1 MYGVACGRR
10 RRHCSLYTCVSSAV
24 GKSSFIIGFAAAT
37 ITVSVWA
44 WFNQPDNEPS
54 WPTTIQGFAFSP
66 FRANQDAITHK
77 LPTDAEII
85 SDLRLLAGKTY
96 AVRTYTVEGSL
107 ADIPSLARRYHI
119 NVALGAWIDKDQKQ
133 DAAYVAR
140 AIAIAKHNPNV
151 VRVIIGNEA
160 VLRGDVSTE
169 ELIPYLDEARKEIQ
183 QPVST
188 AEPWYT
194 WIQHPELVAHVDY
207 IAVHML
213 PYWEGV
219 GVGEAVPYIAARMQD
234 LEKAYP
240 GKPIVIAEV
249 GWPSDGRSRHAAVAS
264 TANEAT
270 FLRRFLAYATAQHWT
285 YYIMEAF
292 DQPWKE
298 QTEGAVGAYWGV
310 YDVYRQPKFTFTQPI
325 VSIPHWQLLAATS
338 VIFAVML
345 LTLLYWDSRTLKKR
359 GRSFLAIIVYTVTT
373 AVVWVIYDYTR
384 QYLTIANVAVGLLLF
399 VGMIGVILVLLA
411 EAHEWA
417 EAHWITMRR
426 RVFEPLRISD
436 DALPMVSIH
445 VPAYNE
451 PPEMLKHTLDALAA
465 LDYPRY
471 EVLVIDNN
479 TPNEDVWQPVE
490 AYCAKLGS
498 RFRFYHVAP
507 LEGFKAGALNY
518 ALRHTVSGAAVIA
531 VIDSDYQVKSDWLS
545 ELVPLFAD
553 NKIAVVQAPQDYR
566 DAELNAFKAM
576 CYAEYRGF
584 FYIGMITR
592 NERNA
597 IIQHGTMTMIRKT
610 VLEKLQGWA
619 EWCITEDAELGLRVF
634 EAGLEAAYIPRSYGR
649 GLMPDTFLDYKKQRF
664 RWAYGAVQIL
674 RRHAVTLM
682 GRDSPLT
689 LGQRYHFLAGWLA
702 WLSDGLNLLFNLC
715 ALLWSLAMID
725 FPHKIDPPM
734 LVVSALPLTLF
745 NFKIAKLVYLYR
757 TRVGANIRQTL
768 AAALAGL
775 ALTHTIG
782 LATLSGFLT
791 SNKPFFRTPKLVR
804 SHALLRAL
812 AESREESLIMLAL
825 WLCAFAVSTQVDSG
839 MRDLTVWVIVLLIQ
853 SIPYCASLVMAL
865 LSSLTA
871 MPASI
876 IGRAENMDVL
886 AQLVLDTESM
896 QIRN

>member
-1 MYGVACGRR
+1 MARG
-10 RRHCSLYTCVSSAV
+10 TSADSDFARDSPALAPHV
-24 GKSSFIIGFAAAT
+24 GKSSFIIAIAAAAL
-37 ITVSVWA
+37 TVSVWA
-44 WFNQPDNEPS
+44 WFNQPEHEPP
-54 WPTTIQGFAFSP
+54 WPAIIQGFAFSP
-66 FRANQDAITHK
+66 FRADQDAVTHK
-77 LPTDAEII
+77 LPTDAEIAA
-85 SDLRLLAGKTY
+85 DLKLLARKTY
-96 AVRTYTVEGSL
+96 AVRTYTVEGTL
-107 ADIPSLARRYHI
+107 ADIPALARKYHI
-119 NVALGAWIDKDQKQ
+119 NVALGVWIDKDQKQ

-140 AIAIAKHNPNV
+140 AIAIAKANPNV

-160 VLRGDVSTE
+160 VLRGDVSSE

-219 GVGEAVPYIAARMQD
+219 GVDEAVPYIAARMHD
-234 LEKAYP
+234 LEKAFP

-264 TANEAT
+264 AANEAT
-270 FLRRFLAYATAQHWT
+270 FLRRFLAYAATQHWT
-285 YYIMEAF
+285 YYLMEAF

-310 YDVYRQPKFTFTQPI
+310 YNVYRQPKFAFTKPI
-325 VSIPHWQLLAATS
+325 VSIPHWQLLAAIS
-338 VIFAVML
+338 VIIAALL
-345 LTLLYWDSRTLKKR
+345 LTLLYWDSRALKKR

-373 AVVWVIYDYTR
+373 AIVWVIYDYTR
-384 QYLTIANVAVGLLLF
+384 QYLTITSVAVGLLLF
-399 VGMIGVILVLLA
+399 VGMIGVILVLLV

-426 RVFEPLRISD
+426 RLFEPLGVAD
-436 DALPMVSIH
+436 DALPLVSIH

-451 PPEMLKHTLDALAA
+451 PPEMLKKTLDTLAA

-479 TPNEDVWQPVE
+479 TPDEAVWRPVE
-490 AYCAKLGS
+490 AHCAKLGG

-507 LEGFKAGALNY
+507 LTGFKAGALNY
-518 ALRHTVSGAAVIA
+518 ALQHTAAAAGVIA
-531 VIDSDYQVKSDWLS
+531 VIDSDYQVDPCWLR

-553 NKIAVVQAPQDYR
+553 HKIAVVQAPQDYR
-566 DAELNAFKAM
+566 DADMNAFKAM

-597 IIQHGTMTMIRKT
+597 IIQHGTMTMILRA

-634 EAGLEAAYIPRSYGR
+634 EAGWEAAYIPRSYGC
-649 GLMPDTFLDYKKQRF
+649 GLMPDTFMDYKKQRF
-664 RWAYGAVQIL
+664 RWAYGAIQIL
-674 RRHAVTLM
+674 RRHAGILL
-682 GRDSPLT
+682 GRGSPLT
-689 LGQRYHFLAGWLA
+689 PGQRYHFLAGWLP
-702 WLSDGLNLLFNLC
+702 WLADGLNLLFNLS
-715 ALLWSLAMID
+715 ALLWSLAMIN

-734 LVVSALPLTLF
+734 LVVSALPLSLF
-745 NFKIAKLVYLYR
+745 TFKIAKLVYLYR
-757 TRVGANIRQTL
+757 TRVGANTRQTL

-791 SNKPFFRTPKLVR
+791 RNQTFFRTPKQVH
-804 SHALLRAL
+804 SHALLQAL
-812 AESREESLIMLAL
+812 AASREESFIMLAL
-825 WLCAFAVSTQVDSG
+825 WLSAFAVFTQVDTG
-839 MRDLTVWVIVLLIQ
+839 MRDLTVWVIVLLVQ
-853 SIPYCASLVMAL
+853 SVPYCAAL
-865 LSSLTA
+865 LVSLLSA
-871 MPASI
+871 LPSVPASI
-876 IGRAENMDVL
+876 IGRAENMDAL
-886 AQLVLDTESM
+886 AQLVLKGEVLEV
-896 QIRN
+896 RN